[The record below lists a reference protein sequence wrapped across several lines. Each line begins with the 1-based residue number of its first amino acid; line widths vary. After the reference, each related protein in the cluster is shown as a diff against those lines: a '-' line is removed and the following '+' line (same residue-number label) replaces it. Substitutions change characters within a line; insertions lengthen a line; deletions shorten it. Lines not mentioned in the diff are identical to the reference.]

1 MKTRTIDMELNT
13 AQNIL
18 ERIKQ
23 LALEVRKE
31 YVSKRLTFFQLLGD
45 NVQKFNDNLL
55 LTSSRNAYHNFEDS

>member
-31 YVSKRLTFFQLLGD
+31 YVSKRLLGD